1 MSGKAWERK
10 PGSPF
15 GWTIEMSA
23 LISARASWK
32 QISGGSYQ
40 KKQMAWKLG
49 TWMGGFWLPQEV
61 PTERKGLHLGRKE
74 PVSGQGS
81 VRLPESGRGLAGGLA
96 QAPPLTETGLPPPR
110 EVVDS
115 HLSSTGPR
123 APRHLDSMLGVLVR
137 VFPGEHLNLYPDCSR
152 QSSPR
157 CGEASS
163 KLPEAGTE

>member
-1 MSGKAWERK
+1 MSGKAWKRK
-10 PGSPF
+10 PGSLF

-40 KKQMAWKLG
+40 KKQMPWKLG
-49 TWMGGFWLPQEV
+49 TWMGGFWLPQV
-61 PTERKGLHLGRKE
+61 VQTEREGLPLGRKE

-81 VRLPESGRGLAGGLA
+81 AVLLPGSGRGLAGRLA
-96 QAPPLTETGLPPPR
+96 QAPPLTETGPPPPR

-123 APRHLDSMLGVLVR
+123 APRHLDGMLGVLVR
-137 VFPGEHLNLYPDCSR
+137 VFLGEHLNL
-152 QSSPR
+152 
-157 CGEASS
+157 
-163 KLPEAGTE
+163 